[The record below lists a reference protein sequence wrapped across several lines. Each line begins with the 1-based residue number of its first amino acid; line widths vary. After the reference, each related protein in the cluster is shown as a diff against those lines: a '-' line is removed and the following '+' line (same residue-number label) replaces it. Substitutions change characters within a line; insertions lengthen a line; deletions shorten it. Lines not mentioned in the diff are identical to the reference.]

1 MKPWKMTYQAWYMSL
16 DWKPRGTTKKVVNK
30 ITRAKLKQEARKE
43 IKTFELSSVYRDEK

>member
-1 MKPWKMTYQAWYMSL
+1 MKPWKKTYQAWYMSL

-43 IKTFELSSVYRDEK
+43 IKTYEPSSACLDEK